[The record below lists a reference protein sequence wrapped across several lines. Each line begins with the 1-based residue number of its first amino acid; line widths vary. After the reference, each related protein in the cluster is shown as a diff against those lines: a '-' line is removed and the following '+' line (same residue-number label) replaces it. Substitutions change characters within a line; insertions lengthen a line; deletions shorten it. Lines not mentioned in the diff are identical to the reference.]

1 MRLVLELVP
10 GAIEFTR
17 RGDSGPYPLLLSVGT
32 LRLAARAGQ
41 VSGIGATESTSL
53 TVSLDNAGRR
63 AATLLGRP
71 LRVAAE
77 VFDDAD
83 ELLFSGIVSA
93 IEYGRTLDLT
103 LEA

>member
-1 MRLVLELVP
+1 MRLVLALSP
-10 GAIEFTR
+10 SAIEFTR
-17 RGDSGPYPLLLSVGT
+17 RGGSGPYPLLLSVGT

-71 LRVAAE
+71 LRVGAE
-77 VFDDAD
+77 VYDDAD
-83 ELLFSGIVSA
+83 ELLFAGIVSTV
-93 IEYGRTLDLT
+93 EYGRTLDLT